1 MRVVY
6 RCTVTRRRAVGPAPG
21 RVTRG
26 EAAATIR
33 ERIVAAA
40 REGLARGERP
50 VVAEIIARAGV
61 SKATFYRAFGSREEL
76 LRELDVVPEPD
87 SRPAILEAAAELL
100 ARDGLARLSMD
111 ELATRAGVSRARLY
125 RLYPG
130 KAALFA
136 EMVRTFSP
144 IEVMVATMQRL
155 SAEPPERAMPEL
167 AVAVWRAVSTH
178 LGVIRPLLFEATS
191 LGPDVR
197 ETIVEEI
204 APSVLGVVGGY
215 FLGQMQEGRLR
226 PMHPMLAIQ
235 SFVGPIIVHVMM
247 RPVVMEALGMDVD
260 SEAAVREFAA
270 NWVRGMRPD
279 DQSMRNSPG
288 RQT

>member
-1 MRVVY
+1 VLY
-6 RCTVTRRRAVGPAPG
+6 RYEVMMSV
-21 RVTRG
+21 
-26 EAAATIR
+26 R

-40 REGLARGERP
+40 RESLARGERP
-50 VVAEIIARAGV
+50 VVAEIVGRAGV
-61 SKATFYRAFGSREEL
+61 SKATFYRNFGSREDL
-76 LRELDVVPEPD
+76 LRELDIEPEPD
-87 SRPAILEAAAELL
+87 SRPAILDAAADLL

-111 ELATRAGVSRARLY
+111 ELAARAGVSRASLY

-155 SAEPPERAMPEL
+155 VGEPPERALPEL
-167 AVAVWRAVSTH
+167 AVSVWGAISTH
-178 LGVIRPLLFEATS
+178 LGVVRPLLFEAAS

-197 ETIVEEI
+197 ETVLEEF
-204 APSVLGVVGGY
+204 APKLLGVLGGY
-215 FLGQMQEGRLR
+215 LLEQMGAGRLR
-226 PMHPMLAIQ
+226 PMHPVLAIQ

-247 RPVVMEALGMDVD
+247 RSVVTEVLGMEVD

-279 DQSMRNSPG
+279 A
-288 RQT
+288 